1 MGFELHSSVSL
12 QPTGN
17 HILYYWKSFTL
28 FLSVIQMF
36 MCAQLRTQTRTQAR
50 KQGTDFHSEDHA
62 AVGTLQLEKDGTLK
76 CQARGLLIVCIIVAI
91 SSQKCSNI
99 KPGSLQTQCRE
110 LLSVHQHTG
119 AHSMKRICSWNVKVK
134 LWSASKISKK
144 KWHL

>member
-1 MGFELHSSVSL
+1 MQCHCSPLEIIYLVFKCQNGFCS
-12 QPTGN
+12 G
-17 HILYYWKSFTL
+17 IIFTVYL
-28 FLSVIQMF
+28 LIGFN
-36 MCAQLRTQTRTQAR
+36 
-50 KQGTDFHSEDHA
+50 A
-62 AVGTLQLEKDGTLK
+62 AVGTLELEKDGTLK